1 VNAPLLTVTVAVV
14 AAGAAAAGQAQL
26 ALAVLVCQAMLVAG
40 WCSASALPA
49 QHGGAVVGIGAGL
62 LADALLLLSGLP
74 VPGLPV
80 SGLPVPGGEASL
92 SPLLAVAAATFPAA
106 VVAQLLRRDGHERL
120 TASLAATVTVG
131 VLAVLMSTLVAER
144 GATQGR
150 TVTVAVILA
159 AGLAPAVLSLA
170 ATPAAA
176 VSHERHVH
184 AKRVGVPAALGVA
197 AGVGLSAGLLVPE
210 LGAARGTLLCLA
222 AGVLALVAH
231 EVVRFAALTG
241 PGESQE
247 LMAAGIGQ
255 PRGGAAGIGQPQGRA
270 AGRAAQ
276 RAAQRAATKAARRQS
291 DSALLLGATL
301 PLALAAPAAYLLGR
315 LFVG

>member
-14 AAGAAAAGQAQL
+14 AAGAAAGGQAQL

-49 QHGGAVVGIGAGL
+49 QRGGAVVGIGAGL
-62 LADALLLLSGLP
+62 LADALLLLSGLR
-74 VPGLPV
+74 V
-80 SGLPVPGGEASL
+80 SSLPVPGGDASL

-120 TASLAATVTVG
+120 TASLAATATVG

-159 AGLAPAVLSLA
+159 AGLAAAVLSLV

-184 AKRVGVPAALGVA
+184 TKRFGVPAALGVA
-197 AGVGLSAGLLVPE
+197 AGVGLSAGLLAPD
-210 LGAARGTLLCLA
+210 LGAVRGTLLCLA

-231 EVVRFAALTG
+231 EVVRFAASTG
-241 PGESQE
+241 PGNGQARG
-247 LMAAGIGQ
+247 AAGIGQ
-255 PRGGAAGIGQPQGRA
+255 PRGRA